1 MQPATLATL
10 MKSGS
15 DQRILSVA
23 FPFLYRQRHIPG
35 AQFVGPAS
43 KPEGITALKAAVAKL
58 PKGTSLV
65 IYCGCCPMEHCPN
78 IRPAYSALKDMGFK
92 NIHVLNFPTNFH
104 TDWTAKGYPV
114 EPAGTHL
121 S

>member
-1 MQPATLATL
+1 MEPATLANL
-10 MKSGS
+10 VKSGA
-15 DQRILSVA
+15 DQKILSVA

-43 KPEGITALKAAVAKL
+43 KPEGTTALKAAAAKL
-58 PKGTSLV
+58 PKRTSIV
-65 IYCGCCPMEHCPN
+65 IYCGCCPMVLCPN
-78 IRPAYSALKDMGFK
+78 IRPAYRNLKGLGFT
-92 NIHVLNFPTNFH
+92 NVHVLNLPTNFH

-114 EPAGTHL
+114 EPAQGHL